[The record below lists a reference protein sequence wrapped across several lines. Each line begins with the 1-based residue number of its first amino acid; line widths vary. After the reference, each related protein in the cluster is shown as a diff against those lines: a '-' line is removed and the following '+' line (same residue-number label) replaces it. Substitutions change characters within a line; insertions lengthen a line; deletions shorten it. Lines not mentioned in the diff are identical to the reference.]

1 MVFLPQEEGQ
11 WEEMHA
17 NSFFTVLSEKPGIK
31 EDPGVSLPAGTLL
44 DMPLQEAHSLPTPL
58 GGEEFS
64 ACSSHHKGDS
74 LVTFGKQLIHKRGQM
89 TSVLTGCINSS
100 L

>member
-1 MVFLPQEEGQ
+1 MQILSLLCLVKNQALKKTLVSVHLQ
-11 WEEMHA
+11 
-17 NSFFTVLSEKPGIK
+17 VLSWTCPCK
-31 EDPGVSLPAGTLL
+31 EPILFPSHLVERG
-44 DMPLQEAHSLPTPL
+44 
-58 GGEEFS
+58 S

-89 TSVLTGCINSS
+89 TSVLTGCVNSS